1 MASMDDPRPTKFWMT
16 PEFPRRPGAEF
27 LFADFDIESL
37 AGYKIEF
44 QRDED
49 ACGSLEAGQDPPACS
64 ERRGP
69 VVRLRILPL

>member
-1 MASMDDPRPTKFWMT
+1 MT

-44 QRDED
+44 QQDGD
-49 ACGSLEAGQDPPACS
+49 VWGSLRAGQDPPASS
-64 ERRGP
+64 ERCGP